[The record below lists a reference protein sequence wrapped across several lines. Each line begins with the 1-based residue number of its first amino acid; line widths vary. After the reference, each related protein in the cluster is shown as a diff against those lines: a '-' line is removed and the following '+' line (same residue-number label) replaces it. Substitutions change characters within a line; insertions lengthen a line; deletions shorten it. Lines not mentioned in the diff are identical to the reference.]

1 MNSIYSVLD
10 TVLHSKRLL
19 IEACLPIVM
28 TRIVGGVH
36 TCKMAMPWSRPST
49 AICGTGGKGHTSV
62 CTHTPLAGQREAVPD
77 KPHQGLKQDQIFS
90 KLVKTHLPLP
100 GVTHVKFI

>member
-1 MNSIYSVLD
+1 MFADSDDKDS
-10 TVLHSKRLL
+10 R
-19 IEACLPIVM
+19 
-28 TRIVGGVH
+28 GGPY
-36 TCKMAMPWSRPST
+36 MQSGMPWSRPFT

-77 KPHQGLKQDQIFS
+77 KPNQGLKQDQIFS